1 MIERAKAQVHAK
13 MKSAGVTDLL
23 VSEEEVKRVVYR
35 EIVCSSLAK
44 RETRNKTIVFNAFKS
59 IYLDAV
65 SHQKIASNH
74 KFRKF
79 AGKCFYAWSDWTYQ
93 VGTGLERKRW
103 TGPRKYEVQCRSTE
117 YFPLIPL
124 SR

>member
-44 RETRNKTIVFNAFKS
+44 RETRNKTIVFNTFKS

-93 VGTGLERKRW
+93 VGTG
-103 TGPRKYEVQCRSTE
+103 S
-117 YFPLIPL
+117 
-124 SR
+124 